1 MLILEKKTSMAYK
14 KSGLSPLRC
23 RSVFAHTHTNQSCLL
38 FCVRLVL
45 LPLSYKLVH
54 QCKHQPCATNG
65 DKIDCQ
71 KSKCPKMQKKDLF
84 AKYTL
89 TGLLGE
95 LDVIEC
101 FLEPGKAPIQGEVT
115 TKQEQVYRDLKSNRF
130 WRKHSYVIQ
139 ESGLD
144 FIEFYQQP

>member
-1 MLILEKKTSMAYK
+1 MVKGWQKNCIILQKSTHSKAYLSPLLSCMLILEKKTSMACK

-23 RSVFAHTHTNQSCLL
+23 RSVFAHTHTIRSCLL

-71 KSKCPKMQKKDLF
+71 KSKCLPHVLQRRVL
-84 AKYTL
+84 AQSLQPCSSL
-89 TGLLGE
+89 TS
-95 LDVIEC
+95 
-101 FLEPGKAPIQGEVT
+101 FLS
-115 TKQEQVYRDLKSNRF
+115 L
-130 WRKHSYVIQ
+130 
-139 ESGLD
+139 ESH
-144 FIEFYQQP
+144 I